1 MLALKEPMIQPSM
14 IQPPM
19 IQPAVQ
25 ATAPSPMG
33 TDGTLVRPSIR
44 NIAIIA
50 HVDHGKTTLVDGML
64 RQTKVFRS
72 NQQMQERVLDSND
85 LERERGITILA
96 KNTGI
101 VYKDVTIN
109 LVDTPGHADFGGEVE
124 RVMNMVDGVLLLVDA
139 VEGPMPQTRFVLRQ
153 ALNKGLKAIV
163 VINKVDRPAAR
174 VDYAVNATFDLF
186 IDLGATEE
194 QADFPIVYTIGLEG
208 RAGRSPEKMGADLT
222 VLFDTI
228 LDHIPPP
235 LADTEAPT
243 QMLVSTLEYS
253 KYVGKIA
260 IGRLQNGTMR
270 SGQTIMHINA
280 EGVMKPAKISQ
291 VFSFRNLQRE
301 AEEAVYAGNIVAVA
315 GIDNVGIGDTL
326 ADAND
331 PRPLPPI
338 KVEEPTVRMT
348 FSVNDSPFAGRDGQ
362 YLTSRQLRAR
372 LMAELEHNVSLR
384 VEETDLPSDFLV
396 AGRGELHLA
405 ILIETMR
412 REGSEFAVSP
422 PEVIYKESAE
432 GLLEPMEQ
440 VYVEALSDYLGAVTE
455 MLGKRRG
462 QLVNIRYGEDGTV
475 YAEFLVPTRGLLG
488 FRQLFLTATRGTGI
502 FNTLFAGYQPFLGE
516 IDTLEQGKLVA
527 LESGMVTSHAL
538 VKLQQRGDFIVRP
551 GDDVYAGQVVG
562 SNIRADELVINICQA
577 KQLTN
582 FREKPSG
589 TSDMLVAPRDLSL
602 DEAIQYLDKGDLLE
616 VTPVALRVRKKELR
630 HEIRQREAKRARLAQ
645 GE

>member
-1 MLALKEPMIQPSM
+1 MLALKEPMIQP
-14 IQPPM
+14 
-19 IQPAVQ
+19 AVQ
-25 ATAPSPMG
+25 PVTQPTVQAQSQT
-33 TDGTLVRPSIR
+33 TGTLVRPSIR

-174 VDYAVNATFDLF
+174 IDYAVNATFDLF

>member
-1 MLALKEPMIQPSM
+1 MLALKEPMIQPLTPNGVMQS
-14 IQPPM
+14 
-19 IQPAVQ
+19 
-25 ATAPSPMG
+25 TAALTG
-33 TDGTLVRPSIR
+33 AANGTLVRPNIR

-101 VYKDVTIN
+101 VYNEVTIN

-174 VDYAVNATFDLF
+174 VDYAVNSTFDLF
-186 IDLGATEE
+186 IDLGANEE

-208 RAGRSPEKMGADLT
+208 RAGRDPAAMEADLT

-235 LADTEAPT
+235 VADTEAPT

-253 KYVGKIA
+253 TYVGKIA
-260 IGRLQNGTMR
+260 IGRLQNGLIR

-280 EGVMKPAKISQ
+280 EGQMKSAKVTQ
-291 VFSFRNLQRE
+291 VYSFRNLQRQ
-301 AEEAVYAGNIVAVA
+301 AEEVVYAGNIVAVA
-315 GIDNVGIGDTL
+315 GIEDVGIGDTL
-326 ADAND
+326 ADPAD

-384 VEETDLPSDFLV
+384 VEETELPSDFLV

-422 PEVIYKESAE
+422 PEVIYKESEE
-432 GLLEPMEQ
+432 GLLEPMEH
-440 VYVEALSDYLGAVTE
+440 VYIEALSDYLGAVTE

-502 FNTLFAGYQPFLGE
+502 FNTLFAGYQPFMGE

-527 LESGMVTSHAL
+527 LESGMVTAYAL
-538 VKLQQRGDFIVRP
+538 VKLQQRGEYIVRP

-562 SNIRADELVINICQA
+562 RNIRADELVINICQA

-582 FREKPSG
+582 FREKPSA
-589 TSDMLVAPRDLSL
+589 TSDMMVPPRELSL

-616 VTPVALRVRKKELR
+616 VTPTALRIRKKELR
-630 HEIRQREAKRARLAQ
+630 HEVRQREAKRARLAQ